1 MMKGRGEMKKRWMA
15 WILCMLVSLTA
26 CVGDK
31 VQNVPQEYGGVSTNE
46 EKSDSSSQKQNS
58 PKKKSDA
65 QTKEEQ
71 GSKSKDSSKD
81 MSKPDS
87 AQNTDNGIA
96 KEGEYSS
103 KEEVALYLHTYGHLP
118 SNYIT
123 KKEAQSLGWDNKK
136 GNLWDV
142 ANGKSIGGDR
152 FGNREKKLPDAK
164 NRQWYECDIDYQGGF
179 RNEKRIVFS
188 NDGWIFYTGDHYKS
202 FDKLYEGK

>member
-1 MMKGRGEMKKRWMA
+1 
-15 WILCMLVSLTA
+15 MLLALTA

-65 QTKEEQ
+65 QTTEEQ
-71 GSKSKDSSKD
+71 ESKSKDSSKD

-202 FDKLYEGK
+202 FDKLYGGK